1 MYFANK
7 YWTLGVSFHLEF
19 LEQGGFWLGP
29 WFDRCFFSLLRSW
42 CRICTGFDYQTTLC
56 KKYTTTKI
64 VIFSLVV
71 GSLTLF
77 GFGSIKTAWLVFALI
92 PIAVLTE
99 LMNPT
104 LDGFISNKVSD
115 DTQGLLQGI
124 LSSINAI
131 TTILSPLLMTLLFK
145 IGASQ
150 KDDWYV
156 PGLPFYFAA
165 ILLIICIIPI
175 LKVMNTLEH
184 AKKRK
189 IK

>member
-1 MYFANK
+1 M
-7 YWTLGVSFHLEF
+7 
-19 LEQGGFWLGP
+19 
-29 WFDRCFFSLLRSW
+29 
-42 CRICTGFDYQTTLC
+42 
-56 KKYTTTKI
+56 
-64 VIFSLVV
+64 V

-77 GFGSIKTAWLVFALI
+77 GFGSIKSAWLVFALI

-150 KDDWYV
+150 KDDWYI

-175 LKVMNTLEH
+175 LKKILNDIAIYLYGHSFIFWVFDVIRNY
-184 AKKRK
+184 AKFF
-189 IK
+189 IDISSV

>member
-1 MYFANK
+1 MHDKKGLNQDK
-7 YWTLGVSFHLEF
+7 
-19 LEQGGFWLGP
+19 
-29 WFDRCFFSLLRSW
+29 FF
-42 CRICTGFDYQTTLC
+42 
-56 KKYTTTKI
+56 
-64 VIFSLVV
+64 
-71 GSLTLF
+71 
-77 GFGSIKTAWLVFALI
+77 
-92 PIAVLTE
+92 
-99 LMNPT
+99 
-104 LDGFISNKVSD
+104 DGFISNKVSD

-150 KDDWYV
+150 KDDWYI

-165 ILLIICIIPI
+165 ILLIVCIIPI
-175 LKVMNTLEH
+175 LRVMNTLEH